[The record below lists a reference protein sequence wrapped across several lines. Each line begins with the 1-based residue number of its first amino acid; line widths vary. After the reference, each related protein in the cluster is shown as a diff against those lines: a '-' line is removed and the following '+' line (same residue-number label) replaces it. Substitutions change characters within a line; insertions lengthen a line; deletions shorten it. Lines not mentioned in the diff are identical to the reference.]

1 MSYLPQMPPQS
12 VELLLEY
19 LNQEHQRISEAYNDL
34 KAGLW
39 EINYVLPGR
48 VIPGLIKYFDGVNAD
63 PLATGQEGLYRY
75 GLDNAWHY
83 IG

>member
-1 MSYLPQMPPQS
+1 MYIPIIPPQDE
-12 VELLLEY
+12 ELLLVY
-19 LNQEHQRISEAYNDL
+19 LASEHERISEAYNNF

-39 EINYVLPGR
+39 EISYQMPNRVL
-48 VIPGLIKYFDGVNAD
+48 PGLIKYFDGVNAD
-63 PLATGQEGLYRY
+63 PLGTGLEGLYRY